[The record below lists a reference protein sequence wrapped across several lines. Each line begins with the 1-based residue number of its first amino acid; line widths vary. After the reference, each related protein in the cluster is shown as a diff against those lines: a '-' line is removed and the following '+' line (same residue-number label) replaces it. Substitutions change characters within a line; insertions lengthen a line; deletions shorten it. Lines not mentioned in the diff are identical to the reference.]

1 MLIKTLVWSTPLY
14 IYIYS
19 SLSSGKNL
27 TQFYIDPLWLCA
39 LPTWRIFF
47 FTFLMT
53 GAPMGRWYK
62 DSVFFS
68 EITDKNYNKPL
79 VNTVFIRGR
88 HLLVIMFASI
98 CGFKSRAAFN
108 WVRYNSL
115 QSLPAPQKKKR
126 CLAVIFR
133 LWNDKVASTMLRT
146 IGSVTVDS
154 FSWKLEVDGFS
165 LSSQLFLLLPYF
177 PNDSLC
183 SRRSESWV
191 QREVTAVPTLPHP

>member
-19 SLSSGKNL
+19 SLSSGKTL

-79 VNTVFIRGR
+79 VNIVFIRGR

-108 WVRYNSL
+108 WVRYDSL
-115 QSLPAPQKKKR
+115 QSLPAPQKKK
-126 CLAVIFR
+126 
-133 LWNDKVASTMLRT
+133 KVFSRYFPTLKRQGCEYYVAHYRFCHSGQFFLE
-146 IGSVTVDS
+146 IGS
-154 FSWKLEVDGFS
+154 WW
-165 LSSQLFLLLPYF
+165 LLLVF
-177 PNDSLC
+177 PVVS
-183 SRRSESWV
+183 SS
-191 QREVTAVPTLPHP
+191 PIFP